1 MKLNQPVKRIIVG
14 FEEKIQN
21 KEIKII
27 INYFENELKNRIPGY
42 VFLIKEGNDAI
53 AFETEDN
60 ETLMKLRDEIIT
72 YFMKRKKKFKMI
84 LDIIIKINLE
94 DYGSFEFVSK
104 YFNSPYDEAKIMCYE
119 TKFIYIED
127 GQYIMMTI
135 GAIGDKE
142 ISVDAAEELTD
153 KDNVLEKY
161 EGIVAAIRKV
171 INY

>member
-1 MKLNQPVKRIIVG
+1 
-14 FEEKIQN
+14 
-21 KEIKII
+21 
-27 INYFENELKNRIPGY
+27 
-42 VFLIKEGNDAI
+42 
-53 AFETEDN
+53 
-60 ETLMKLRDEIIT
+60 
-72 YFMKRKKKFKMI
+72 
-84 LDIIIKINLE
+84 
-94 DYGSFEFVSK
+94 
-104 YFNSPYDEAKIMCYE
+104 MCYE